1 MSIASWA
8 CADKMVVLVVAELWK
23 NVVENNLVGGFN
35 HLEEYESQ
43 WEGLSHILW
52 KITNVPNH
60 QSVTCETIRH
70 RCFIHNIIYIYI
82 YILYMP

>member
-35 HLEEYESQ
+35 HLEKS
-43 WEGLSHILW
+43 
-52 KITNVPNH
+52 
-60 QSVTCETIRH
+60 
-70 RCFIHNIIYIYI
+70 
-82 YILYMP
+82 